1 MHRDELNNPN
11 YIRVVLTPGE
21 KGSDLGK
28 SAAPCGLPMEIRSG
42 RSDRRGLMSGGQT
55 WVSQK

>member
-21 KGSDLGK
+21 KVQ
-28 SAAPCGLPMEIRSG
+28 PWEIRRAVDYLWKSTAA
-42 RSDRRGLMSGGQT
+42 DQTNALMSGGQT

>member
-21 KGSDLGK
+21 KGSALGKLPPVDYLWK
-28 SAAPCGLPMEIRSG
+28 SAAA
-42 RSDRRGLMSGGQT
+42 DQT
-55 WVSQK
+55 NAA

>member
-21 KGSDLGK
+21 KGSALGK
-28 SAAPCGLPMEIRSG
+28 FAAPCGLPVEIHSG
-42 RSDRRGLMSGGQT
+42 QSDQRALMSGGQT